1 MDTKMENQN
10 ENQKVNEAPEAKTTP
25 ASAAPAAEKPVEKP
39 AEAAAAKPAA
49 PKTPAGPAYNLTV
62 SVSPHAHSN
71 ESTRSIMLDVIIALL
86 PALIGACVFF
96 GMRSL
101 MLCAVSCAACVFF
114 EWAYR
119 KVMKLDCTVGD
130 LSAIVTG
137 LLLAFVCPVTTP
149 YWCIII
155 GDFFAIIIVKQLFG
169 GIGQNFMN
177 PALAGRA
184 FMFSWPVIMST
195 WVVPGTAVAVFGSNA
210 DATTAATAMSY
221 MHNGL
226 LPEGISLTEL
236 FIGNAGGCLGETSF
250 LLLLIGGVY
259 LVIRK
264 VITPTIPVA
273 YIATVAV
280 LTFLFPMGNDNVTW
294 MAYQLFGGGLA
305 LGAIFM
311 ATDYVTS
318 PVTKTG
324 QLIYGIACGLITVF
338 IRYFGSYPEGVSY
351 AIIIMNCCVFLIDKI
366 GRPKRFGLV
375 KEAKEGGAK

>member
-1 MDTKMENQN
+1 MENQN

-195 WVVPGTAVAVFGSNA
+195 WVVPGTAVAVFASNA

>member
-1 MDTKMENQN
+1 MENQN
-10 ENQKVNEAPEAKTTP
+10 ENQKVNETSEAKTTP
-25 ASAAPAAEKPVEKP
+25 APAAPAAEKPAEKP
-39 AEAAAAKPAA
+39 AEAAAAKPAAPKPAA

-226 LPEGISLTEL
+226 MPEGISLMEL

-311 ATDYVTS
+311 ATPTMS
-318 PVTKTG
+318 PP
-324 QLIYGIACGLITVF
+324 
-338 IRYFGSYPEGVSY
+338 RSP
-351 AIIIMNCCVFLIDKI
+351 
-366 GRPKRFGLV
+366 RP
-375 KEAKEGGAK
+375 AS